1 METLEDYQARMAG
14 ADPSKMLGQRVF
26 IAGESCIDIM
36 LGQRVFIVERE
47 SRLEVLVRDLGT
59 LTPYR
64 ELGRGRP

>member
-1 METLEDYQARMAG
+1 METLEDYQARVGG

-26 IAGESCIDIM
+26 IAGESCIETIM
-36 LGQRVFIVERE
+36 VVSETIVERE